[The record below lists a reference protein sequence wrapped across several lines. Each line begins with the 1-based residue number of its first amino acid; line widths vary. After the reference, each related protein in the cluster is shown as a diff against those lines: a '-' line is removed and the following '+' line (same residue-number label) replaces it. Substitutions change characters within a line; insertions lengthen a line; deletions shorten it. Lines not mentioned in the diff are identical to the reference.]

1 MINWIKKNIVIIT
14 YILTVISDL
23 VFKFTSE
30 LDLENSTLNIIKA
43 VGAVVAVLL
52 TQLQEIKNG
61 NQKIEE
67 LKNEYSRY

>member
-1 MINWIKKNIVIIT
+1 MNWIKKNIVIIT

-23 VFKFTSE
+23 LFKFTSE

-67 LKNEYSRY
+67 LKNEYSKY